1 MAAKKAAKKKT
12 LKGQKTTG
20 ATKTASTKAK
30 TYDPSETYK
39 KGDLIFHP
47 KWEDEGPVVDV
58 GKTQDGIDKVTVD
71 FAEVGP
77 KRLVM
82 KYDLTI

>member
-12 LKGQKTTG
+12 LGRTKKTGDQKA
-20 ATKTASTKAK
+20 ATKGAK
-30 TYDPSETYK
+30 TYDPKSEYAV
-39 KGDLIFHP
+39 GDIVYHP
-47 KWEDEGPVVDV
+47 KWQDEGPVVDV
-58 GKTQDGIDKVTVD
+58 AKTADGIDKVTVD

-82 KYDLTI
+82 KYDLEL